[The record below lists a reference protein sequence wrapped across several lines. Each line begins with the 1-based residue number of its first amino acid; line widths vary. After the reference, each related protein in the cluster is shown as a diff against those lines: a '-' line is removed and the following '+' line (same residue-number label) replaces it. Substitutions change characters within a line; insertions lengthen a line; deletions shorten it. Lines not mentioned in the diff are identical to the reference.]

1 MLTSPHRKCSTDPS
15 RALVGPGLA
24 LATLLLLL
32 LSAACGDDSGGG
44 DDGATDTSPENTSA
58 ACQDRLDNDGDG
70 VTDCEDPDCR
80 DFVFC
85 AGADGDADAD
95 DGGAEDV
102 EETEETPADDA
113 AADADDEI
121 EGDVDGEADGAA
133 DADIDTDD
141 AGDGVDTGDA
151 DGDAPGDDGGTC
163 TPDRACG
170 AVEVCGD
177 GLDNDCDGEVD
188 ESDAACSC
196 EYGAVQSCF
205 VGPPGFRGLGGC
217 VDGWQVCG
225 RDGIWGPCAE
235 GIWPSDEIPDGK
247 DNDCDGCVDDGLATS
262 PTIQCPA
269 SMDAVL
275 GKWQVLRCEDLCL
288 PAGSPDCDCSWSI
301 ISPEASGVTEVPDR
315 FAETTHVHLDASGN
329 YIVIATILDAR
340 LDSWM
345 CSFVLRVAPPGL
357 HVDLWWDDPDPFQP
371 GDIDLHLHRNPPP
384 TAWFGDD
391 DCHYATCGGRDGTY
405 TLDWG
410 YADTP
415 LADCP
420 DLWPDSRWDFIPLGG
435 CPNPR
440 LTKESIAGVEPEL
453 ATLDFPDAGDRFRV
467 MAHYYED
474 AAFPGDIP
482 ADAHARI
489 VCGGVPAAQF
499 GAVRMHS
506 NGFGSGDLWR
516 VADVDF
522 LDAIGTCDV
531 TPLGTPAVPD
541 IQNDDSRDW
550 F

>member
-1 MLTSPHRKCSTDPS
+1 MTLMTRPSPTS
-15 RALVGPGLA
+15 LA
-24 LATLLLLL
+24 LQVTAAILVPLLGA
-32 LSAACGDDSGGG
+32 SACGDDSAADG
-44 DDGATDTSPENTSA
+44 DGSTDTSPENTSA
-58 ACQDRLDNDGDG
+58 ACRDDLDNDGDG
-70 VTDCEDPDCR
+70 FADCDDDDCR

-85 AGADGDADAD
+85 SAADGDADAD
-95 DGGAEDV
+95 EVEAEDADVAEEMAEDDALGDGDADDGGLVDADDDTDADAGAEDGD
-102 EETEETPADDA
+102 EPEDA
-113 AADADDEI
+113 
-121 EGDVDGEADGAA
+121 
-133 DADIDTDD
+133 
-141 AGDGVDTGDA
+141 GDA

-163 TPDRACG
+163 TPDRGCG
-170 AVEVCGD
+170 TAEVCGD
-177 GLDNDCDGEVD
+177 GLDNDCDGTVD
-188 ESDAACSC
+188 EADGGCTC
-196 EYGAVQSCF
+196 EYGAVQACF
-205 VGPPGFRGLGGC
+205 VGPPGYRGLGGC

-225 RDGIWGPCAE
+225 RDGTWGDCAE
-235 GIWPSDEIPDGK
+235 GIWPSAEIPDGK
-247 DNDCDGCVDDGLATS
+247 DNDCDGCVDNGLAAS
-262 PTIQCPA
+262 PTIQCPV

-275 GKWQVLRCEDLCL
+275 GKWQVLRCEDLCV

-329 YIVIATILDAR
+329 YVVIATIIDAR
-340 LDSWM
+340 LDTWM

-371 GDIDLHLHRNPPP
+371 GDIDLHVHRNPPP
-384 TAWFGDD
+384 TAWFGND

-415 LADCP
+415 LAECP
-420 DLWPDSRWDFIPLGG
+420 DLWPDSRWDFVPLGG

-453 ATLDFPDAGDRFRV
+453 ATLDYPDAGDRFRV

-489 VCGGVPAAQF
+489 VCGGIPAAQF

-506 NGFGSGDLWR
+506 MGFGSGDLWR
-516 VADVDF
+516 VADVEF
-522 LDAIGTCDV
+522 LDATGACDV

-541 IQNDDSRDW
+541 VQDNDSQDW